1 MVKGIALS
9 TGVTLEYAEYGL
21 ASGVP
26 IVCLHGVTDSW
37 RSFEPLF
44 ARLPPTIRALALT
57 QRGHGRSSK
66 PAAGYTY
73 KDLSE
78 DVRAFMDALH
88 LTEAVIVGHSMGSM
102 VAQRFAVDHPERVAG
117 LVLLGAFR
125 TLHRSPVVQEFWDSA
140 VSTLEDPVDPAF
152 VREFQVSTL
161 AREVPSELLAVAV
174 DESLQ
179 VPARVWR
186 DTFRGFLETPDFSAE
201 LTRVQAP
208 TLIVWGDCDSY
219 ASAAD
224 QEALSAALPGARLLI
239 YRGGGHTFHWEDPS
253 RVADD
258 LVAFLYERPAAG
270 RQDTDGARGQ
280 GEVTVVPPSAG

>member
-1 MVKGIALS
+1 MMKTIALS
-9 TGVTLEYAEYGL
+9 TGVTLEYAEHGL
-21 ASGVP
+21 ASGMPV
-26 IVCLHGVTDSW
+26 VFLHGVTDSW

-66 PAAGYTY
+66 PAEGYTY
-73 KDLSE
+73 TDLSE

-125 TLHRSPVVQEFWDSA
+125 TLHRSPVIQEFWDST
-140 VSTLEDPVDPAF
+140 VSTLEDPVDPALA
-152 VREFQVSTL
+152 REFQVSTL
-161 AREVPSELLAVAV
+161 AREVPPELLAMAV
-174 DESLQ
+174 EESLQ

-186 DTFRGFLETPDFSAE
+186 EAFRGFLETPDFSAE
-201 LTRVQAP
+201 LARVRAP

-219 ASAAD
+219 TPAAD
-224 QEALSAALPGARLLI
+224 QEALRAAVSGARLI
-239 YRGGGHTFHWEDPS
+239 VYRGGGHAIHWEDPT
-253 RVADD
+253 RVAHD
-258 LVAFLYERPAAG
+258 LVAFLYERRAAG
-270 RQDTDGARGQ
+270 RQETEGVR
-280 GEVTVVPPSAG
+280 AG